1 MHTGLRMRIRDFCD
15 PSSLV
20 RLGQLHRQQGALNAN
35 RVEILN
41 SGDVI
46 RFEQGV
52 TMLLN
57 LEHGEIDRKGN
68 SP

>member
-35 RVEILN
+35 PQRAQRTGL
-41 SGDVI
+41 VI
-46 RFEQGV
+46 RRPALTGFV
-52 TMLLN
+52 CC
-57 LEHGEIDRKGN
+57 D
-68 SP
+68 